1 MSHVDSEIILIC
13 WFIISVETV
22 VLLKIS
28 FGTCDSFFF
37 DSLIKFSVFVLWKG
51 KNHLFQVGHSET
63 FSLKPYKSIN
73 TFETH
78 RRIVV
83 HALHNPE
90 LVSSLQS
97 AIHCNQTRIL
107 YHHQT
112 CQDPLSSPCIV
123 DIGVDV
129 FLPLKACLKQKHFI
143 WSSIYP

>member
-51 KNHLFQVGHSET
+51 KTHLFQVGHSET

-97 AIHCNQTRIL
+97 AIRCNQTRIL

-112 CQDPLSSPCIV
+112 CQDPLLLPLYCWHWCWCI
-123 DIGVDV
+123 
-129 FLPLKACLKQKHFI
+129 LPLKACLKQKHFI